1 MAQLVSSE
9 PPEGRRYWTATL
21 VKATPPADGEDND
34 RA

>member
-21 VKATPPADGEDND
+21 VKAAVPADDGEND
-34 RA
+34 PA